1 VRLKPGRQAPVR
13 LDARLNGEPP
23 ADGSAEGAVL
33 LVPRGSDPL
42 RVPWVVTFGRR
53 STDLISAVAL
63 SESAF
68 KPSDTTPA
76 VLSLQ
81 AGLVVPTPEGAQ
93 VQPVSRLDVWLWRGR
108 NRLGLLA
115 RLRDLLPGR
124 IAFGL
129 TGRGPD
135 GTVLPRGTYRVQL
148 VATPT
153 GDGPATTR
161 TIEFQIR

>member
-1 VRLKPGRQAPVR
+1 VR
-13 LDARLNGEPP
+13 LDARLNGAPP
-23 ADGSAEGAVL
+23 SDGSAEGAIL
-33 LVPRGSDPL
+33 LVPRGSNPL
-42 RVPWVVTFGRR
+42 RVPWAVTFGKR

-63 SESAF
+63 SETAF
-68 KPSDTTPA
+68 KPSDATPA

-81 AGLVVPTPEGAQ
+81 AGLVVPAPTGAQ
-93 VQPVSRLDVWLWRGR
+93 VQPVSRLDVWLWRGG

-148 VATPT
+148 AATPT
-153 GDGPATTR
+153 GDGPTTSR
-161 TIEFQIR
+161 TIEFRIK